1 MDRMLRTT
9 VGAMA
14 CATTIGLSAAQTAP
28 QNPSQTSIRERF
40 VAIGCVSREGQN
52 TAQDRGSATSE
63 VTFIIT
69 DTRGQPPLKYRLD
82 GDTDQLAI
90 HVGHTLEITGP
101 VTPVS
106 SAREGANG
114 TASLPTLKVQ
124 SLTYIST
131 TCAKSAK

>member
-1 MDRMLRTT
+1 VLQTT

-14 CATTIGLSAAQTAP
+14 CAMTIGLSAAQTAP
-28 QNPSQTSIRERF
+28 QNSSQTSMRGNF

-52 TAQDRGSATSE
+52 TGQDRGSAASE
-63 VTFIIT
+63 ATFIIT
-69 DTRGQPPLKYRLD
+69 DTRGEPPLKYRLD
-82 GDTDQLAI
+82 GNTDQLAI
-90 HVGHTLEITGP
+90 HVGHTVEIAGP